1 MIAVCITTYN
11 HAATIAQAIDSV
23 LMQQCDEPLRIYIG
37 DDASS
42 DDTGRICRLYAK
54 QDERIV
60 YVQRKQ
66 NMGLVNNTIDLYR
79 RIMADECEF
88 IAMLDGDDYWTDA
101 HKLQMQLD
109 YLRSHP
115 EVGFVHTG
123 AYEETKG
130 QRLLMPDADFPT
142 GDISLRY
149 DLSGARQTNSSVLF
163 RTALLL
169 DLPLDELRAQEFPV
183 LDYPLYGLM
192 AQLTAFAYLPTP
204 TTVWRSH
211 ESVSQSNRLSAML
224 RYNRERIRM
233 WEWLDT
239 YCPRRFHYSR
249 IKAFAW
255 LGKQVIAFFTKKC

>member
-101 HKLQMQLD
+101 HK
-109 YLRSHP
+109 
-115 EVGFVHTG
+115 
-123 AYEETKG
+123 
-130 QRLLMPDADFPT
+130 
-142 GDISLRY
+142 
-149 DLSGARQTNSSVLF
+149 
-163 RTALLL
+163 
-169 DLPLDELRAQEFPV
+169 
-183 LDYPLYGLM
+183 
-192 AQLTAFAYLPTP
+192 
-204 TTVWRSH
+204 
-211 ESVSQSNRLSAML
+211 
-224 RYNRERIRM
+224 
-233 WEWLDT
+233 
-239 YCPRRFHYSR
+239 
-249 IKAFAW
+249 
-255 LGKQVIAFFTKKC
+255 